1 MESSSCIYM
10 LVYLYINM
18 RTMIKEEEDLLGNK
32 QGIKYGK
39 GRSEERGGRKGIIY
53 IFR

>member
-1 MESSSCIYM
+1 M
-10 LVYLYINM
+10 YLYVGLFVYKYENNDKG
-18 RTMIKEEEDLLGNK
+18 RGGLVGEETGV
-32 QGIKYGK
+32 KYGK